1 MSIINVSLPNCSCR
15 LSIITIC
22 FNEIA
27 NIKYTINSVLNQLF
41 SDFQY
46 IIIDGGSTDGTAD
59 IVRSYESKL
68 AWWCSEPD
76 EGIYDAMNKGI
87 KRSSGEYILFLNGG
101 DILADREVLSR
112 IFSVNRSADILYG
125 DLYKE
130 SGARK
135 YLCDMSGFTMS
146 PRYLFDHTLYHQA
159 SLTKRSL
166 FERVGYYDVSYRISG
181 DLEFFKRAIVKH
193 GATAEYLGFPVAVFN
208 VDGISSNAMY
218 KPIKKKEDDRARRQ
232 NYPSVDY
239 YVFSIR
245 SFFRDVF
252 YVRPKRKLRAIM
264 ERHGE

>member
-1 MSIINVSLPNCSCR
+1 MNYV
-15 LSIITIC
+15 SIITIC
-22 FNEIA
+22 LNEEKAIPLS
-27 NIKYTINSVLNQLF
+27 IESVLKQDYANLE
-41 SDFQY
+41 Y

-87 KRSSGEYILFLNGG
+87 KRSSGDYILFLNGG
-101 DILADREVLSR
+101 DVLADREVLSR

-130 SGARK
+130 SRARK

-159 SLTKRSL
+159 SLIKRSL

-239 YVFSIR
+239 YLFSIR

-264 ERHGE
+264 GRHGE